1 MIYIYKNNQ
10 QSGPYEE
17 RLVLDQ
23 LKSGVLAPEDLAVRH
38 GESQWQ
44 PLGNMFP
51 EVASVVPPPPVQFAA
66 SASKP
71 VSAPVTSS
79 EPEPQYRNT
88 TLLKVFLGFCLLGS
102 IGLLAASVYYI
113 FSFASTG
120 NLDSDLSRLAY
131 RDLAKYLAIG
141 TFVGGFFTFL
151 AFLMSFKRK
160 LIRSNS
166 LRIALRVFFV
176 LILLVGLGNVAFGA
190 ISYLTYSSP
199 SSSLV
204 KGSESNELLRAL
216 EEGSAAVG
224 PYETAAIT
232 VPIGAGLFL
241 FGLSGFLMGKRAR
254 D

>member
-17 RLVLDQ
+17 HLVLDQ
-23 LKSGVLAPEDLAVRH
+23 LKSGMLAPEDLAVRH
-38 GESQWQ
+38 GDSQWQ
-44 PLGNMFP
+44 PLRNMFP
-51 EVASVVPPPPVQFAA
+51 EVAGVVQPPPVQLAA

-71 VSAPVTSS
+71 APATSV

-88 TLLKVFLGFCLLGS
+88 MLLKVFFGFCLLGS
-102 IGLLAASVYYI
+102 IGLLAAAVYYI
-113 FSFASTG
+113 FSFASSG

-141 TFVGGFFTFL
+141 MFVGGFFTFL
-151 AFLMSFKRK
+151 AFLLSFKRK
-160 LIRSNS
+160 LIRSNG
-166 LRIALRVFFV
+166 LRIALRVFFI

-204 KGSESNELLRAL
+204 GGSESNELLRAL

>member
-17 RLVLDQ
+17 HLVLDQ
-23 LKSGVLAPEDLAVRH
+23 LKSGMLAPEDLAVRH

-71 VSAPVTSS
+71 VSAPVTSI

-102 IGLLAASVYYI
+102 IGLLAAAVYYI
-113 FSFASTG
+113 FSFASSG

-141 TFVGGFFTFL
+141 MFVGGFFTFL
-151 AFLMSFKRK
+151 AFLLSFKRK
-160 LIRSNS
+160 LIRSNG
-166 LRIALRVFFV
+166 LRIALRVFFI